1 MTQYT
6 NHNPNLANPLI
17 QDFISLLGNEWQD
30 ASYGNDCCA
39 SVSRAL
45 PNNAILE
52 VYLPNSTKWDI
63 DKEEFNTYLVR
74 FHHGSDYN
82 VDSEYAFETF
92 DEAFKKAEELEE
104 FYTK

>member
-6 NHNPNLANPLI
+6 HHNPDLANPLI
-17 QDFISLLGNEWQD
+17 EDFILLLGGEWQD
-30 ASYGNDCCA
+30 CSYGNDCCA

-52 VYLPNSTKWDI
+52 VYLPNSTESDI
-63 DKEEFNTYLVR
+63 DKEEFNTCVVR
-74 FHHGSDYN
+74 FYHGSNDNENIDYT
-82 VDSEYAFETF
+82 FETF

-104 FYTK
+104 FYTR